1 MKLAELAKAYDDGKI
16 EKKLFWSIMREKFLA
31 IEEYAEFLK
40 INNACES
47 IEITKNGIILNNNFG
62 IKIYFDFA
70 QTICRAEIMYY
81 MNGDGEDDNIKFI
94 STLIKADD
102 VFFDVGA
109 NVALFSLQMD
119 AMTKGLTYYAFEPLP
134 PTFAK
139 LQKTLK
145 LNNASNIN
153 AFNVGMSD
161 KKGCFDFY
169 LPGTSEAASLKPVTD
184 EFYLKES
191 DTSGKYVGGN
201 KMEKVLCQVTT
212 LDDFCTENSISRM
225 DFMKIDV
232 EGNEIFALKGATN
245 TLKTLKPM
253 IYCEMLRKHAARFG
267 YHPNDIIA
275 MMKGM
280 GYGCYT
286 INVNSIEKFESMDE
300 QTVETNFL
308 FLNLEKHAAIIQK
321 YLK

>member
-40 INNACES
+40 NNDACES
-47 IEITKNGIILNNNFG
+47 IEITKDGVILKNNFG

-94 STLIKADD
+94 SSLIKADD

-145 LNNASNIN
+145 LNNAININ
-153 AFNVGMSD
+153 AINVGMSD
-161 KKGCFDFY
+161 KKGIFDFY

-191 DTSGKYVGGN
+191 DSSGKYVGGN

-212 LDDFCTENSISRM
+212 LDDFCTENNISRM
-225 DFMKIDV
+225 DFLKIDV

-275 MMKGM
+275 MMKGL
-280 GYGCYT
+280 GYGCFT
-286 INVNSIEKFESMDE
+286 INVNSIENFESMDE

-308 FLNLEKHAAIIQK
+308 FLNLDKHAAIIQK

>member
-16 EKKLFWSIMREKFLA
+16 EKKLFWSIMREKFLP

-40 INNACES
+40 SNDATQS
-47 IEITKNGIILNNNFG
+47 IEITKDGVILKNNYG
-62 IKIYFDFA
+62 IKIYFDFS

-81 MNGDGEDDNIKFI
+81 MNGDGEDDNIRFVSKLLK
-94 STLIKADD
+94 SND

-109 NVALFSLQMD
+109 NVALFSLQMN
-119 AMTKGLTYYAFEPLP
+119 ALTKGLTYYAFEPLP

-145 LNNASNIN
+145 LNNSTNIN
-153 AFNVGMSD
+153 AFNIGMSD
-161 KKGCFDFY
+161 KKGSFDFY

-191 DTSGKYVGGN
+191 DASGRYIGVN

-212 LDDFCTENSISRM
+212 IDDFCSENNIQRM
-225 DFMKIDV
+225 DFLKIDV
-232 EGNEIFALKGATN
+232 EGNEKFALAGAN
-245 TLKTLKPM
+245 NILDMLKPM

-275 MMKGM
+275 MMKNH
-280 GYGCYT
+280 GYGCYI
-286 INVNSIEKFESMDE
+286 INVDSIEVFDSMDE

-308 FLNLEKHAAIIQK
+308 FLHHEKHGDIIHK

>member
-16 EKKLFWSIMREKFLA
+16 EKKLYWSIMREKFLA

-40 INNACES
+40 NNDACES
-47 IEITKNGIILNNNFG
+47 IEITKDGVILKNNFG

-94 STLIKADD
+94 SSLIKADD

-145 LNNASNIN
+145 LNNAKNIN

-161 KKGCFDFY
+161 KKGSFDFY

-191 DTSGKYVGGN
+191 DASGKYVGGN

-212 LDDFCTENSISRM
+212 LDDFCTENNISRM
-225 DFMKIDV
+225 DFLKIDV

-245 TLKTLKPM
+245 TLTTLKPM

-275 MMKGM
+275 MMKGS

-308 FLNLEKHAAIIQK
+308 FLHQEKHGDIIHK